1 VVDASLLSE
10 DFRLRQSRSF
20 YRSMGMAVAMTGN
33 ANEGIAF
40 CQGFKKGDYP
50 SSAFQRGSL
59 CPLDSGKDFE
69 QSVSADF

>member
-1 VVDASLLSE
+1 
-10 DFRLRQSRSF
+10 
-20 YRSMGMAVAMTGN
+20 MGMAVAMTGN
-33 ANEGIAF
+33 ANEEIAF